1 MPKKP
6 PEVYRKQAT
15 SQITVRLIRFLSHL
29 SHWTFQVDRNH
40 TESYG
45 FSYGKSVGTGGTPSN
60 SCTPKANTLQ
70 TEPMMKLRPKCMVFE
85 AQKWQAKRRKKDNL
99 DRKFV
104 NDVNKNAA

>member
-1 MPKKP
+1 MG
-6 PEVYRKQAT
+6 
-15 SQITVRLIRFLSHL
+15 I
-29 SHWTFQVDRNH
+29 
-40 TESYG
+40 
-45 FSYGKSVGTGGTPSN
+45 GGTPWN

-85 AQKWQAKRRKKDNL
+85 AQKWQAKHRIKDNL